1 MYKFYFIN
9 IIFASRYVTN
19 DLQQREEF
27 GELVTKGDQ
36 QILVVKGYYSYL
48 NHGRLYRVN
57 YRADENGYRAKIT
70 SKIAITS
77 KRIGSNLIV
86 SLAGGGLG

>member
-1 MYKFYFIN
+1 M
-9 IIFASRYVTN
+9 
-19 DLQQREEF
+19 QQREEF

-86 SLAGGGLG
+86 SLAGGGLGWYEFGIYCNKNWFINKRFK